1 MNQRIQEK
9 RGISLS
15 NRIADSVDTALL
27 TGRTINC
34 REYAPFSELD
44 GVRDCREFL
53 EQVRRL
59 LIIYVDLLVF
69 QDEWRAK
76 RPSERAIPPTSIP
89 KEAFVNF
96 YSIKRDLALIN
107 HLASEVINS
116 YPTVRERYNSGEVR
130 WLEDLLGCFVSIAL
144 FAKATVSGVTKVS
157 KDAIRHGCDSDVP
170 SSKELRHVAREH
182 IRSCAA
188 NPMGLSQQ
196 DLDDRLTRL
205 QQISELVIADWA
217 ASMLRGIFKPVAD
230 HKSLR
235 DA

>member
-1 MNQRIQEK
+1 MQEK
-9 RGISLS
+9 LGSSLS
-15 NRIADSVDTALL
+15 NRITASVDNALL
-27 TGRTINC
+27 TSRTINC

-44 GVRDCREFL
+44 GVRDCREFI
-53 EQVRRL
+53 EMVRRL

-76 RPSERAIPPTSIP
+76 NPFERAIRPTSIST
-89 KEAFVNF
+89 EAFVNF

-116 YPTVRERYNSGEVR
+116 YPTVRDTYNSGEVR

-144 FAKATVSGVTKVS
+144 LAKASVSGVTKVS
-157 KDAIRHGCDSDVP
+157 RVAIRNGCDSDVP

-205 QQISELVIADWA
+205 QQISETVIADWA
-217 ASMLRGIFKPVAD
+217 G
-230 HKSLR
+230 SLFQVIMG
-235 DA
+235 AG